1 MNCDLGYHYN
11 PIHSQTTCHTLP
23 SKLQTTV
30 LLFRKK
36 DCEVVQPALLSSTFI
51 PTLWKTWDQSPK
63 LWLNRINTKSLMT
76 PTQQVCEPSHT
87 ICQGAVTKGERDV
100 STFNP
105 ALLQKQLQKLVSAI
119 HSESSYNSDNLTAHL
134 EFNQDMEWRGSCF
147 RNQELFEKSGDTG
160 SFCCLPLTL
169 TAEKREIW
177 SSGNVWLQCTG
188 SRHTHTSLLQAK
200 HPLII

>member
-23 SKLQTTV
+23 SKQQCYYSE
-30 LLFRKK
+30 KK
-36 DCEVVQPALLSSTFI
+36 DCEVVQPALLSATFI
-51 PTLWKTWDQSPK
+51 LTLWKTWDQSPK
-63 LWLNRINTKSLMT
+63 SDLRLNRINTKSLMT
-76 PTQQVCEPSHT
+76 PAQQVCEPSHT
-87 ICQGAVTKGERDV
+87 ICQGAVTKGERDA

-119 HSESSYNSDNLTAHL
+119 HSESSYNSDNLTTHL
-134 EFNQDMEWRGSCF
+134 EFNQDMEWWGSCF
-147 RNQELFEKSGDTG
+147 RNLELFEKSGGTG

-169 TAEKREIW
+169 AAEKREIW
-177 SSGNVWLQCTG
+177 SSGNVWLQCAG